1 METYLSMKDE
11 EEAGKEE
18 EEDGGGGGGGNTPGK
33 LPSRRLECNPESEK
47 KEKEVGNK
55 SQESGRMAIE
65 RKKRQRREQ
74 VGHAQNTKKFP
85 ERRMEE
91 QSEREAKKDVGEKWN
106 PEDLD

>member
-18 EEDGGGGGGGNTPGK
+18 EEEDGGGGGGNTPGK
-33 LPSRRLECNPESEK
+33 LPSRRLECDPESEK

-74 VGHAQNTKKFP
+74 VGHAQNTKTFQ
-85 ERRMEE
+85 ESSME
-91 QSEREAKKDVGEKWN
+91 
-106 PEDLD
+106 